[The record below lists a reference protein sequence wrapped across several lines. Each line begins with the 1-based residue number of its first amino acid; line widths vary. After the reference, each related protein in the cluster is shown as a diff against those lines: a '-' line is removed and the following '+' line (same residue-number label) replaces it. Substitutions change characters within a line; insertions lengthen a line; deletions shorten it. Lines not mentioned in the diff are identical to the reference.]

1 MASCHSGYSRVQAI
15 LSIGA
20 LVKQGEEG
28 KWILPQTPEGAQP
41 CGHRETKA
49 RVSIWNWKRDH
60 ASSGNWTVTGHV
72 LQLVTM
78 PMGSSCLH

>member
-1 MASCHSGYSRVQAI
+1 MASCHSGHSRVQDI

-20 LVKQGEEG
+20 LVKQVEEG

-49 RVSIWNWKRDH
+49 RVGIR
-60 ASSGNWTVTGHV
+60 TGREYMQAHV

-78 PMGSSCLH
+78 SVGSSCLH